1 LISRSIVAGLAVT
14 ALLHCGG
21 DEAPPKN
28 PPPPNPELLHIK
40 GPDDSDDRN
49 NLLNFAHGA
58 VAVSRTGEFGLEAS
72 AHMAIDGDPLTPWV
86 SPPDEPDQSLLYSLP
101 ARARLTSLGVL
112 AGGEPS
118 TFPKNIVFE
127 VSSDGK
133 KFTEATTV
141 TMTTNGTNIVN
152 VTPVEARYVR
162 FNTRG
167 GGHFVRAN
175 SIVARGELLEPVR
188 PGSLDGCW
196 SINGLDASF
205 SQDGSYVTG
214 VVAGKTPITLDGGSD
229 GRFYRLL
236 WLRGVEYGIVGL
248 AVSPDG
254 QHLSGTFW
262 HEESYNRFISAT
274 WFGEKHPCATHEHS
288 QIDVLATSM
297 QRYGRYV
304 MYGLQFDDAGHLVE
318 SASAAMLGR
327 LATYLK
333 TSGPV
338 RIEAHE
344 LMQPDAARNKA
355 VSQTKIDSLRAALEH
370 RGVDLGKT
378 DFGAVGSD
386 KPHRP
391 ASIDAAR
398 SIYGAVELIRR

>member
-1 LISRSIVAGLAVT
+1 MISRSIVAGLALT
-14 ALLHCGG
+14 ALLHCGAE
-21 DEAPPKN
+21 EAPPKA

-72 AHMAIDGDPLTPWV
+72 AQLAIDGDPLTPWV
-86 SPPDEPDQSLLYSLP
+86 SPPYEPDQTLLYSLP
-101 ARARLTSLGVL
+101 ALSRITSLGIL

-118 TFPKNIVFE
+118 LFPKSVVFE

-133 KFTEATTV
+133 KFTEAATIA
-141 TMTTNGTNIVN
+141 MTTKGTNIVD

-162 FNTRG
+162 FDTRG

-188 PGSLDGCW
+188 AGSLNGCW
-196 SINGLDASF
+196 SINGLDAAF
-205 SQDGSYVTG
+205 SQEGASVTG
-214 VVAGKTPITLDGGSD
+214 VVSGKTPITLDGGSD

-248 AVSPDG
+248 AVTPDG
-254 QHLSGTFW
+254 QHLSGMFW
-262 HEESYNRFISAT
+262 HEESYNRFIGAT
-274 WFGEKHPCATHEHS
+274 WFGDKHPCATPLRS
-288 QIDVLATSM
+288 QIDILATSM
-297 QRYGRYV
+297 QRYGRYA
-304 MYGLQFDDAGHLVE
+304 MYGLQFDDAGHLIE
-318 SASAAMLGR
+318 SASAPMLGR

-338 RIEAHE
+338 GIEAHE

-355 VSQTKIDSLRAALEH
+355 VSQVKIDSLRSALQH
-370 RGVDLGKT
+370 RGADLSKA
-378 DFGAVGSD
+378 DFVAVGSD

-391 ASIDAAR
+391 ASTDAAR